1 VTDRRTFIGV
11 IAGGLLTAPLAV
23 EAQPVGKVYRI
34 GLLGLAPLPESNP
47 DAPGWGTLRQGMK
60 ELGYVEGKN
69 IVFEYRWS
77 EGKVDRFQSLA
88 AELARLH
95 VDVIVTIG
103 PGVAPARRATTT
115 IPIVMSN
122 SGDPV
127 GEGLIASLA
136 HPGGNITGVGN
147 TASREVHGKS
157 LDLLKQTVPKASTIA
172 FLFDPAGVV
181 WRKELESAADT
192 LGVTLRFTEFRP
204 DALED
209 VFVGLAKA
217 RVAALLVNGNS
228 LEYVHRH
235 RIIELAARHR
245 LPAMYMWPQAVADG
259 GLMSYGPDFGY
270 LAYRAAT
277 YVDKILKGAK
287 PADLP
292 VERPTKFE
300 LVINLKTAKALGLTI
315 PPSLLQRA
323 DQVIE

>member
-1 VTDRRTFIGV
+1 MDRRTFISSV
-11 IAGGLLTAPLAV
+11 TLALLAAPRAA
-23 EAQPVGKVYRI
+23 EAPPAGKVYRI
-34 GLLGLAPLPESNP
+34 GLLGNTPLPESSP

-77 EGKVDRFQSLA
+77 EGKVDRFPSLA

-103 PGVAPARRATTT
+103 PGVAPAKRATTT

-192 LGVTLRFTEFRP
+192 LGVTLRFTEFRSP

-209 VFVGLAKA
+209 VFVGLGKA
-217 RVAALLVNGNS
+217 RVAAVLVSGNS